1 MADTKQALDKRGFV
15 VTGGLIGAI
24 LASSC
29 CVAPLALVML
39 GIGGA
44 WVGNLTALAPYQ
56 WIFLLAAVVCLGVG
70 FRLVYFQPKANCV
83 EGSYCDNPKSSIV
96 IKTVLWIGT
105 ALVIAAIAVNLLTP
119 LLY

>member
-1 MADTKQALDKRGFV
+1 MVDAKQTLDKRGFV
-15 VTGGLIGAI
+15 VTGGLIGAV

-29 CVAPLALVML
+29 CIAPLVLVVL

-56 WIFLLAAVVCLGVG
+56 WIFLLVAVVCLAAG
-70 FRLVYFQPKANCV
+70 FWLIYFKPKADCV
-83 EGSYCDNPKSSIV
+83 EGSYCHREKSSTV

-105 ALVIAAIAVNLLTP
+105 VLVVAAIAVNLLTP

>member
-1 MADTKQALDKRGFV
+1 MADAKQAFDKRGFV

-29 CVAPLALVML
+29 CIAPLILVML
-39 GIGGA
+39 GIGGV
-44 WVGNLTALAPYQ
+44 WVGSLTALAPYQ
-56 WIFLLAAVVCLGVG
+56 WIFLLVAVVCLAAG

-83 EGSYCDNPKSSIV
+83 EGSYCHDAKSSTV

-105 ALVIAAIAVNLLTP
+105 TLVIAAIAVNLLTP